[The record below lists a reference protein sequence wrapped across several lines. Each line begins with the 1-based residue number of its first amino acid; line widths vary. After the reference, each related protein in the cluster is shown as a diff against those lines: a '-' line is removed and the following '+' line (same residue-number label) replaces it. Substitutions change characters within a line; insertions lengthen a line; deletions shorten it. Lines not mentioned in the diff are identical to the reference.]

1 MGLVFGFLVGILTLL
16 VLAFCVLGAIWES
29 MRVNKD
35 LKRLEQQ
42 WRRRPPNVIFACAT
56 RTDFA
61 ARLLDVQRLAPAVP
75 NRLELM
81 DQGQV

>member
-1 MGLVFGFLVGILTLL
+1 M
-16 VLAFCVLGAIWES
+16 ASPAA
-29 MRVNKD
+29 
-35 LKRLEQQ
+35 
-42 WRRRPPNVIFACAT
+42 NVIFACAT

-81 DQGQV
+81 DEGQV